1 MFRAI
6 FGLIKGLIV
15 GGAVGFALL
24 KLGATSHLGS
34 TLIYGACAVVGALV
48 GLVCGRAPWKSNTAW
63 TSVIKAIVGAGIGA
77 GLGALGLKLVPDI
90 HLFQLPGI
98 ASLDAQSIGTH
109 TGAFLT
115 VAVGVLYGMFVEVD
129 DGGAAETERKALPG
143 KKS

>member
-15 GGAVGFALL
+15 GGAIGFALL
-24 KLGATSHLGS
+24 KLGATGQLGGS
-34 TLIYGACAVVGALV
+34 VVYGACAAVGALV
-48 GLVCGRAPWKSNTAW
+48 GLVCGRAPWKSDTIW
-63 TSVIKAIVGAGIGA
+63 TSVIKAVVGAGIGA
-77 GLGALGLKLVPDI
+77 GLGAIGLKLVPDI
-90 HLFQLPGI
+90 HLFQLPSV

-129 DGGAAETERKALPG
+129 DGGASAEPNRKALPG
-143 KKS
+143 KK